1 MLHAGAC
8 RAAPALRRAGTTG
21 SAPAQR
27 PRVLFNLRRKID
39 RGVVRLSD
47 ETVPATLLTTAAS

>member
-1 MLHAGAC
+1 
-8 RAAPALRRAGTTG
+8 
-21 SAPAQR
+21 
-27 PRVLFNLRRKID
+27 VLFNLRRKID